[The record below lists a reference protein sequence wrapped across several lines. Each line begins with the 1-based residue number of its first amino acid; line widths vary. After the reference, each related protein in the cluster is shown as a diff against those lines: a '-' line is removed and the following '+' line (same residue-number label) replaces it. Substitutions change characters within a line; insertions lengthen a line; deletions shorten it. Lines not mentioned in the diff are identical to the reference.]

1 MNRRN
6 TPRGQMSMGKGGP
19 AIQMMEG
26 AMRAMFEPPPPLE
39 FKKSVC
45 KRKPPKVEGVA
56 AMLKGKGANNL
67 FEEGAPPPPE
77 KFETPRQR
85 HARIAAAKKKTDEEG
100 LKDDISKWNPKDDPK
115 AKGDAYK
122 TLFIAK
128 ISYDTTEKKL
138 RREFEQFGRIQSIR
152 MVQDEDGKP
161 RGYAF
166 VEYENEDDMRVAY
179 KRGDGRKID
188 GRRVLVDVERGRT
201 VRNWLPRR
209 FGGGL
214 GDSRKERPKKGH
226 EAEWR
231 ERERLAAEAKEAE
244 KEAKREKERQEERAR
259 RDREREE
266 REKSRPAGKDGDGG
280 DGKRSD
286 SRERGRRGDSRDRS
300 RSRDGSRDRRR
311 RSRSRDR
318 RR

>member
-1 MNRRN
+1 M
-6 TPRGQMSMGKGGP
+6 KD
-19 AIQMMEG
+19 
-26 AMRAMFEPPPPLE
+26 MFAPPPPLE

-45 KRKPPKVEGVA
+45 KRKPPEIQGIA
-56 AMLKGKGANNL
+56 AMLKGKDGESI
-67 FEEGAPPPPE
+67 FEKGTPPPPE

-85 HARIAAAKKKTDEEG
+85 HARIAAAKKKADEEG
-100 LKDDISKWNPKDDPK
+100 LKAKIATWNPKEDKK

-138 RREFEQFGRIQSIR
+138 RREFEQYGPISSLR
-152 MVQDEDGKP
+152 MVQDDEGKP

-166 VEYENEDDMRVAY
+166 VEYENEDDMRIAY

-188 GRRVLVDVERGRT
+188 GRRVIVDVERGRT

-214 GDSRKERPKKGH
+214 GDSRKERPKKGQ

-231 ERERLAAEAKEAE
+231 ERERREAEAKEAE
-244 KEAKREKERQEERAR
+244 REAKREKERQEERAR

-266 REKSRPAGKDGDGG
+266 RERSRGPDDKDD
-280 DGKRSD
+280 RRAD
-286 SRERGRRGDSRDRS
+286 SRERGRRGGSRDRS

>member
-26 AMRAMFEPPPPLE
+26 AMRSMFDPMPPLE
-39 FKKSVC
+39 FKKSLC
-45 KRKPPKVEGVA
+45 KRKPPAVEGIA
-56 AMLKGKGANNL
+56 AMLKGKAGESL
-67 FEEGAPPPPE
+67 FEKGVPPPPE

-85 HARIAAAKKKTDEEG
+85 HARIAAVKKKVGEEG
-100 LKDDISKWNPKDDPK
+100 LKERISEWDPKDDKK

-138 RREFEQFGRIQSIR
+138 RKEFEQYGPINSLR

-166 VEYENEDDMRVAY
+166 VEYEHEDDMRLAY

-214 GDSRKERPKKGH
+214 GDSRKERPKKGQ

-231 ERERLAAEAKEAE
+231 ERERLEAEAKEAE
-244 KEAKREKERQEERAR
+244 REAKREQERQEERAR
-259 RDREREE
+259 R
-266 REKSRPAGKDGDGG
+266 EKKDGGG
-280 DGKRSD
+280 VKEKDEKRAD
-286 SRERGRRGDSRDRS
+286 SRERGRRGGSRDRS
-300 RSRDGSRDRRR
+300 RSRDGSRDSRRR

-318 RR
+318 RH